1 MSSRSLVTRRGQLSV
16 PLKKEVRIPGDLSSG
31 LLAVDKVLSVV
42 VSVGLGSSF
51 FHASV
56 ASLYKAL
63 KKKVKDTSRILKSP
77 VSVTVFKSSYIFSLP
92 IALKFNFTLY
102 RKS

>member
-31 LLAVDKVLSVV
+31 LLAVDKVLSAV

-63 KKKVKDTSRILKSP
+63 KKKLNIFLKMESP
-77 VSVTVFKSSYIFSLP
+77 VSVTVFKVFYILSFP
-92 IALKFNFTLY
+92 IALKYNFTLS

>member
-31 LLAVDKVLSVV
+31 LLAADKVFSVM

-56 ASLYKAL
+56 ASF
-63 KKKVKDTSRILKSP
+63 I
-77 VSVTVFKSSYIFSLP
+77 
-92 IALKFNFTLY
+92 
-102 RKS
+102 